1 MRTKALILS
10 AMIGVA
16 GIVSSQAQNVYSV
29 NVVGY
34 INLTLTGEFSLIAN
48 QLDNGAGN
56 YVTNVLDALP
66 NQSVVYKFNGST
78 YDTLTHIVLPT
89 SSFWTPAGNTA
100 MTLAPG
106 EGVFV
111 KKPAAVPEINLTFVG
126 EVMQGSLTNPVVANF
141 EIYSAMVPQEG
152 GIQTVHE
159 YVPSNF
165 DVVYKFNGVSY
176 DQSTWLTA
184 LSRWN
189 PPGEPQLGVGEA
201 FFMKATAQDWVRDFT
216 VQ

>member
-1 MRTKALILS
+1 
-10 AMIGVA
+10 
-16 GIVSSQAQNVYSV
+16 
-29 NVVGY
+29 
-34 INLTLTGEFSLIAN
+34 
-48 QLDNGAGN
+48 
-56 YVTNVLDALP
+56 
-66 NQSVVYKFNGST
+66 
-78 YDTLTHIVLPT
+78 
-89 SSFWTPAGNTA
+89 
-100 MTLAPG
+100 
-106 EGVFV
+106 V